1 MNPSHWIDTAAS
13 PPQPLP
19 DSVDAAL
26 DYVAAATGHPVYTR
40 WTLARLKRGCPSLA
54 DAKREHPTVFAL
66 LLEHEAAVEYWERG
80 RLRIVAEDHAPAPD
94 AVLTRVLTRV
104 LRQHRRRF
112 RELADGRTPGPAD
125 ASAMPAAPTAPTA
138 PVAPIA
144 PTPATSSAST
154 TAVWLA
160 ALEPSRTIDAD
171 ESRASTTAS
180 AATRVA
186 PGGSW
191 LARAGR
197 FVNRS
202 PVTNTLGAADDARAL
217 VLFLRDRA
225 SRSPHT
231 LRAYLADLRRL
242 IAWCER
248 EGLGPLSDLTR
259 RDLLAY
265 RREVESRPVPPVRH
279 AAARGGER
287 EGATGQAISP
297 ASRQPVRRERT
308 GQPRS
313 PSSAVASRA
322 LAVISS
328 LYRYWLSTGYLG
340 ANPAA
345 CLSGGSNAR
354 SAWTPTRIMP
364 ARVIALCDVVVAGAA
379 PTELTPLLW
388 ARRCAIWAL
397 YRYGGVRL
405 AELVWSDAAG
415 LPRLEVDAE
424 GNWTLHV
431 CGKGKKRRAVPL
443 PAICVRPLRAYRLA
457 RGLPAVPGPFERL
470 PVIHS
475 ERRDALGAS
484 GLYDEVKAVFYA
496 AQAQVAPG
504 DDATRALL
512 HTASTHWLRHGYA
525 RTLVVDNKVPLPVAQ
540 QLLGHA
546 SVQTTAA
553 YAKTNLT
560 QTRAFVEGSFPA
572 SLEAKSVKDCL

>member
-66 LLEHEAAVEYWERG
+66 LLEHAAAIEYWERG
-80 RLRIVAEDHAPAPD
+80 RLRIVAEEQAPAPD
-94 AVLTRVLTRV
+94 TVLTRVLH
-104 LRQHRRRF
+104 QHRRRF
-112 RELADGRTPGPAD
+112 RELADGRTPGRAD
-125 ASAMPAAPTAPTA
+125 TSAVPAAPTSPVAPTA
-138 PVAPIA
+138 
-144 PTPATSSAST
+144 ATSGASA

-160 ALEPSRTIDAD
+160 ALEPSRTIDTDDPHAGTP
-171 ESRASTTAS
+171 AC

-186 PGGSW
+186 TSISSGGSW

-202 PVTNTLGAADDARAL
+202 PVTNTLGAADDAQAL

-259 RDLLAY
+259 HDLLAY
-265 RREVESRPVPPVRH
+265 RREVENQPEPRVRH
-279 AAARGGER
+279 ATGR
-287 EGATGQAISP
+287 EGKRERGRATDEALSP
-297 ASRQPVRRERT
+297 ASRQPARRDRT
-308 GQPRS
+308 GRPHTQS
-313 PSSAVASRA
+313 AAVASRA

-328 LYRYWLSTGYLG
+328 LYRYWLSTGYLN

-345 CLSGGSNAR
+345 GLSGGSTAR
-354 SAWTPTRIMP
+354 SAWIPSRIMP
-364 ARVIALCDVVVAGAA
+364 ARVIALCDAVVTGAP
-379 PTELTPLLW
+379 PTDLTPLVW

-405 AELVWSDAAG
+405 AELMWSDVTG
-415 LPRLEVDAE
+415 LPRLEVDAD

-431 CGKGKKRRAVPL
+431 CGKGRKLRSVPL
-443 PAICVRPLRAYRLA
+443 PAVCVPPLRAYRLA
-457 RGLPAVPGPFERL
+457 RGLPAIPGPFERL

-484 GLYDEVKAVFYA
+484 GLYDEVKAVFGA
-496 AQAQVAPG
+496 ARKQVAPG
-504 DDATRALL
+504 EAATQALL
-512 HTASTHWLRHGYA
+512 RAASTHWLRHGYA

-553 YAKTNLT
+553 YAKTDLT
-560 QTRAFVEGSFPA
+560 QTRAFVEGSFPG
-572 SLEAKSVKDCL
+572 L

>member
-26 DYVAAATGHPVYTR
+26 DYMAAATGHPVYTR

-54 DAKREHPTVFAL
+54 DAKREHPAVFAL
-66 LLEHEAAVEYWERG
+66 LLEHEAAIEYWERG
-80 RLRIVAEDHAPAPD
+80 RLRIVAEEQAPAPD
-94 AVLTRVLTRV
+94 TVLTRVLH
-104 LRQHRRRF
+104 QHRRRF
-112 RELADGRTPGPAD
+112 RELADGRTPGPTD
-125 ASAMPAAPTAPTA
+125 ASAMPAAPTASTA
-138 PVAPIA
+138 V
-144 PTPATSSAST
+144 TSGAAA

-160 ALEPSRTIDAD
+160 ALEPSRTIDTD
-171 ESRASTTAS
+171 ESHAGTPAC
-180 AATRVA
+180 AATRFSS
-186 PGGSW
+186 GGSW

-197 FVNRS
+197 FVNPS
-202 PVTNTLGAADDARAL
+202 PVTNTLGAADDAQAL

-248 EGLGPLSDLTR
+248 ERIGPLSDLTR

-279 AAARGGER
+279 AAARGGQGER
-287 EGATGQAISP
+287 ERATGQALSA
-297 ASRQPVRRERT
+297 ASRQPARRDRT
-308 GQPRS
+308 GRPHT
-313 PSSAVASRA
+313 PSAAVASRA

-328 LYRYWLSTGYLG
+328 LYRYWLSTGYLV

-345 CLSGGSNAR
+345 GLSGGSTAR
-354 SAWTPTRIMP
+354 AAWTPSRIMP
-364 ARVIALCDVVVAGAA
+364 ARVVTLCDAVVTDAA
-379 PTELTPLLW
+379 AAADLTPLVW
-388 ARRCAIWAL
+388 ARRCAIWSL

-405 AELVWSDAAG
+405 AELVWSDATG

-443 PAICVRPLRAYRLA
+443 PAVCVPPLRAYRLA
-457 RGLPAVPGPFERL
+457 RGLPASPGPFERL

-475 ERRDALGAS
+475 ERREALGAS
-484 GLYDEVKAVFYA
+484 GLYDEVKAVFHA
-496 AQAQVAPG
+496 AQKQVAPG
-504 DDATRALL
+504 DNATQTLL
-512 HTASTHWLRHGYA
+512 LAASTHWLRHGYA

-553 YAKTNLT
+553 YAKTDLS
-560 QTRAFVEGSFPA
+560 QTRAFVEGSFA
-572 SLEAKSVKDCL
+572 ETRRN